1 MIFDYIETL
10 TSTPKRLTIEAWNQL
25 TESDHVKIVCA
36 QVAAGHKEL
45 KKNLP
50 AIMWQATYNG
60 KPRKN
65 ENAESSGLYMLDI
78 DHIDQPDTLFH
89 TFEDRLEELGIYIV
103 HKTPSTKG
111 LRVVALCRPEHET
124 IADNQA
130 WLAKELK
137 VEHDACTRDLARLS
151 FLVPEDY
158 FYFYNPEVFSLE
170 TEKKEQK
177 TEVKEQEKEVKEE
190 VKEKEEDEETKK
202 INIQKFSS
210 K

>member
-25 TESDHVKIVCA
+25 TESDHVKTVCA

-78 DHIDQPDTLFH
+78 DHIDDPRGTYEQMLTQFNYDLSP
-89 TFEDRLEELGIYIV
+89 LGIMV
-103 HKTPSTKG
+103 DRKS
-111 LRVVALCRPEHET
+111 VV
-124 IADNQA
+124 
-130 WLAKELK
+130 
-137 VEHDACTRDLARLS
+137 
-151 FLVPEDY
+151 
-158 FYFYNPEVFSLE
+158 
-170 TEKKEQK
+170 
-177 TEVKEQEKEVKEE
+177 
-190 VKEKEEDEETKK
+190 
-202 INIQKFSS
+202 
-210 K
+210 